1 MSNVKVRYYQG
12 TINPDDL
19 IVVEPPECKRKV
31 MALCVSESGH
41 ITLNDH
47 FLSAID
53 DRLFDFRTTKDRKII
68 TLKATKDGIYTFPK
82 NGRKKDVD
90 FVRGLSACGLHLPC
104 KYVLKYSEE
113 MELWVGEYSDTV
125 IGGKDLLEIS
135 LDQMKQKGKRGRKS
149 YAK

>member
-113 MELWVGEYSDTV
+113 MNLSGTVKHRYSRH
-125 IGGKDLLEIS
+125 IS
-135 LDQMKQKGKRGRKS
+135 QVNKTSVHWSCLISFPGWG
-149 YAK
+149 